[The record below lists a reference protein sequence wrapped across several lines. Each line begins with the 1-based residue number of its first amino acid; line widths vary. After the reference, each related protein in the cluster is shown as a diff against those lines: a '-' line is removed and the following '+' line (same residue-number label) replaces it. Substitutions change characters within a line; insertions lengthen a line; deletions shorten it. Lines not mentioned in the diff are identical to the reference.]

1 MKKAV
6 LVGIMVV
13 MAMVSCTT
21 QTEIVTNEKQV
32 NEYAIDLGKYSQEGF
47 FVSQSDYFGDFKPIR
62 IVEMEFVPETSED
75 VNLVGKW
82 NEHAKMVFD
91 TIRSNTQVLSEWNLQ
106 EAMDKVVEKG
116 KKLGAD
122 GIVNVKFRFEN
133 KGFIFIGG
141 MYINRK

>member
-1 MKKAV
+1 
-6 LVGIMVV
+6 
-13 MAMVSCTT
+13 
-21 QTEIVTNEKQV
+21 
-32 NEYAIDLGKYSQEGF
+32 
-47 FVSQSDYFGDFKPIR
+47 
-62 IVEMEFVPETSED
+62 
-75 VNLVGKW
+75 
-82 NEHAKMVFD
+82 MVFD

-141 MYINRK
+141 MYIKRK